1 MHHAFFVYF
10 FAVTAPLLYDVK
22 IPNFTFY
29 GWRKQPTPK
38 FSFSFWTWMWL
49 VRILLKKSS
58 LAFDKVNEGWVIG
71 IELKERKFTYFKR
84 RFRGRRRGGIFNS
97 LLSSQK
103 QKTAHIYFLNTSI
116 QKLKGLSC
124 IGGFVFFGFQI
135 QLVLFQKRTDS
146 PDQKSGCG
154 LHFAKGTHP

>member
-1 MHHAFFVYF
+1 MED
-10 FAVTAPLLYDVK
+10 LNNRR
-22 IPNFTFY
+22 INFLSISELEF
-29 GWRKQPTPK
+29 
-38 FSFSFWTWMWL
+38 WL

-58 LAFDKVNEGWVIG
+58 LAFDKVNEVGVIG

-84 RFRGRRRGGIFNS
+84 RFRGCRRRCIFNS

-103 QKTAHIYFLNTSI
+103 QKTDHIYFINTSNTRP
-116 QKLKGLSC
+116 SC
-124 IGGFVFFGFQI
+124 MVGSLFFAFQI